1 LATGTQRIPRAFT
14 RADGRERIAV
24 PIGNGIL
31 STLGAI
37 AIGFLVMFVAM
48 IVLMVAAILTTG
60 KMPST
65 NPGHPLLAVA
75 EVVFYAAGGWFAWW
89 RLRAMGK
96 HVFRTLTRHD
106 VRAILIGIAALFVLR
121 FGTGVLLVLTDQTK
135 HVQSGFEHFDVKTTV
150 PAITTLS
157 TGLAILTLVFIGP
170 IVEELVFR
178 GLLLGA
184 LASRLGVLASALIT
198 ALLFGAV
205 HGDLVLFPSLAAL
218 GLVAAFAYAGTGNL
232 WVSIIL
238 HALNNSLGAA
248 VLIATSLNKH

>member
-1 LATGTQRIPRAFT
+1 MATGTQRIPRAFT

-24 PIGNGIL
+24 PIWNGIF

-37 AIGFLVMFVAM
+37 AIGFAAMFIAM
-48 IVLMVAAILTTG
+48 IVLIVAAILTTG
-60 KMPST
+60 NMPST
-65 NPGHPLLAVA
+65 NPGHPLIAIA
-75 EVVFYAAGGWFAWW
+75 EVVFYAGGGWFAWW

-96 HVFRTLTRHD
+96 HVFRRFTRHD
-106 VRAILIGIAALFVLR
+106 VRAIFIGIAALFVLR
-121 FGTGVLLVLTDQTK
+121 FGTGILLVLTDQTK

-150 PAITTLS
+150 PALTTLS
-157 TGLAILTLVFIGP
+157 TALAVLAMVVIGP

-178 GLLLGA
+178 GLLFGA
-184 LASRLGVLASALIT
+184 LASRLGILAGALIT

-232 WVSIIL
+232 WVSVTL
-238 HALNNSLGAA
+238 HALNNALGAA
-248 VLIATSLNKH
+248 FLIATSLNKH